1 MLFCNIIIKVLTAIT
16 AVFVAHEAA
25 RTAGV
30 DVLGYFMETLQIAP
44 SSPVFFSNV
53 TSSQCHYDTETRGDL
68 QVPAEHSNLAVGE
81 MVEPTL
87 NHLPY
92 LVNKTEASNPESEEV
107 GNVQRYHLIQM
118 YHRLASF
125 WMLVI
130 TRSAFVLRRGFEALG
145 GQIYDPVI
153 FAEFKS
159 AFKVGVIASRKP
171 SKALNWLLVALWASL
186 GFVLTAAKFLYPLYF
201 LAAGVF
207 VLYPQYIMLTSDHD
221 KEVAHLE
228 RQRQALEAEALKGL
242 TALQEQSTAR
252 KAAEASYLQTLT
264 YWRTI
269 AARYRRSAKGAKE
282 AKAERDQLRQLIG
295 DKERELKDVLAAA
308 RRHPADALLEDGEN
322 GDSSGELSSLRSHLP
337 EESKPANHQAVVEPK
352 HAQHDV
358 DVELPHG
365 KKERHELDDQ
375 HDMDV
380 EPPHGKNKIHEP
392 DDQHGVDVE
401 PPQGKDRTHEPDD
414 QHGVDVEPPQGKD
427 KTHEPDDQHDVDVEP
442 PHGKDKTHEPDG
454 VELEPPQGKD
464 ETHEPDNVD
473 VEPPRGKDETHE
485 PDDVDVEPPQ
495 GKDETY
501 EPDDVDVEP
510 PQGKDETHEPDNV
523 DVEPPQGR
531 DKTHEPDVV
540 RDEPVTSQTRQ
551 SLPEQPEAEMKSEEE
566 PLESALIASQ
576 SYSYQPTLQDSD
588 KGDEHDTKPSPQ
600 LPKATQQN
608 HHKLEADQEKISE
621 QDVVAPPS
629 PLPAEADPAASLE
642 GQTPKLSAAASSFV
656 PALPTGLPSQPLL
669 ETKSTTSS
677 SPVLS
682 GPSQPLSQQAYPV
695 GTSFTFGQHPQLPHP
710 RPSRFQGPF
719 TPPCQLQRPI
729 QPPFQSLPSIHAQPA
744 FQPPQPFPP
753 PFHMNG
759 FRQGAPSLGA
769 PGFAT
774 PTRQPNAAGQMFVPR
789 ADRQSNRQ
797 RAQQQQGA
805 AYPFTFRPGGN

>member
-1 MLFCNIIIKVLTAIT
+1 MLFCNIIINVLTAIT
-16 AVFVAHEAA
+16 ALFVAHEAA

-30 DVLGYFMETLQIAP
+30 DVLGYFLETLQIGP
-44 SSPVFFSNV
+44 SSPEFFS
-53 TSSQCHYDTETRGDL
+53 SSQFHHE
-68 QVPAEHSNLAVGE
+68 VSAEHSNLAIGE

-92 LVNKTEASNPESEEV
+92 LLNKTEASDPESEEV
-107 GNVQRYHLIQM
+107 VYHHLVTGCERI
-118 YHRLASF
+118 ASF

-145 GQIYDPVI
+145 VRFTTQ
-153 FAEFKS
+153 
-159 AFKVGVIASRKP
+159 KP

-221 KEVAHLE
+221 KEVAHLK
-228 RQRQALEAEALKGL
+228 RQRQALEAEALKGV

-282 AKAERDQLRQLIG
+282 AKAERNQLRQLIG

-337 EESKPANHQAVVEPK
+337 EESKPANHQAVAEPK
-352 HAQHDV
+352 HAQHGV

-365 KKERHELDDQ
+365 KEETHELDDQ

-380 EPPHGKNKIHEP
+380 KPPHGKNKTHEP

-414 QHGVDVEPPQGKD
+414 QHGVDVEPPQGKN

-442 PHGKDKTHEPDG
+442 PQGKDKTHEPDG

-473 VEPPRGKDETHE
+473 VEPPQGKDETHE
-485 PDDVDVEPPQ
+485 PDDMDVEPPQ
-495 GKDETY
+495 GKDKTH

-510 PQGKDETHEPDNV
+510 PQGKDETHEPD
-523 DVEPPQGR
+523 
-531 DKTHEPDVV
+531 VV
-540 RDEPVTSQTRQ
+540 RDEPVTSQIRQ
-551 SLPEQPEAEMKSEEE
+551 FLPEQPEADIKSEEE

-600 LPKATQQN
+600 LPKTTQQN

-629 PLPAEADPAASLE
+629 PLPAEADLAASSQ

-682 GPSQPLSQQAYPV
+682 GPSQPLSQQAYPI

-719 TPPCQLQRPI
+719 TPPFQSQRPV

-744 FQPPQPFPP
+744 FQPPQPFTP

-769 PGFAT
+769 PRFET

-797 RAQQQQGA
+797 PAQQQQGA